1 MTLAS
6 KFHGEVEFMS
16 LTSPLAHFLALPAM
30 NGPLHAELKFWENA
44 AIMSPGCES
53 PALQLVLN
61 RIRFIMT
68 VWTLRW
74 PVPIYMRVGYVFD
87 SRFSE

>member
-1 MTLAS
+1 MAMTLAS

-68 VWTLRW
+68 V
-74 PVPIYMRVGYVFD
+74 
-87 SRFSE
+87 

>member
-1 MTLAS
+1 MAMTLAS

-44 AIMSPGCES
+44 GIMSPGCES

-68 VWTLRW
+68 V
-74 PVPIYMRVGYVFD
+74 
-87 SRFSE
+87 